1 MKDMIVYQL
10 LEDASTP
17 EVYFNKGDIVS
28 AETLDII
35 MESYYEI
42 KVKLIRIL

>member
-1 MKDMIVYQL
+1 MKGTIVYQL
-10 LEDASTP
+10 LEAASTQ

-35 MESYYEI
+35 MKTYYEI

>member
-1 MKDMIVYQL
+1 MKGTIVYQL
-10 LEDASTP
+10 LEIASTP
-17 EVYFNKGDIVS
+17 EEYFDKGDIVS

-35 MESYYEI
+35 METYYEI

>member
-1 MKDMIVYQL
+1 MKGIIVYQL
-10 LEDASTP
+10 LEGLPALD
-17 EVYFNKGDIVS
+17 EYFIKGDIVS
-28 AETLDII
+28 VETLDII

>member
-1 MKDMIVYQL
+1 MKDTIVYQL
-10 LEDASTP
+10 LEAASNP

-28 AETLDII
+28 AETLDTI
-35 MESYYEI
+35 METFYEI